1 MEELQTTN
9 VRKLGGD
16 NPANIYRAAWRCD
29 IEEPKMIGKEELY
42 FRYKECKE
50 YTKSL
55 MASSSWMRKQFMSAK
70 LAEAVE
76 QNKTEEAQR
85 IKEVLKT
92 EAHRKEWMGIHRVT
106 DSERAG
112 AITHVDVKQEDGT
125 TTRMDTKRSCERAI
139 GDELEPR
146 FERAS
151 SAPVCQGALFRLLG
165 YEITT
170 DVAIDILENR
180 WEAPEG
186 TDEPTLTLFKEMSH
200 IWQLMKDGEV
210 DIVITEEDF

>member
-29 IEEPKMIGKEELY
+29 IKEPKMIGKEELY

-55 MASSSWMRKQFMSAK
+55 TESSSWMRKQFMSAK

-92 EAHRKEWMGIHRVT
+92 EAHRKE
-106 DSERAG
+106 
-112 AITHVDVKQEDGT
+112 
-125 TTRMDTKRSCERAI
+125 
-139 GDELEPR
+139 
-146 FERAS
+146 
-151 SAPVCQGALFRLLG
+151 
-165 YEITT
+165 
-170 DVAIDILENR
+170 
-180 WEAPEG
+180 
-186 TDEPTLTLFKEMSH
+186 
-200 IWQLMKDGEV
+200 
-210 DIVITEEDF
+210 